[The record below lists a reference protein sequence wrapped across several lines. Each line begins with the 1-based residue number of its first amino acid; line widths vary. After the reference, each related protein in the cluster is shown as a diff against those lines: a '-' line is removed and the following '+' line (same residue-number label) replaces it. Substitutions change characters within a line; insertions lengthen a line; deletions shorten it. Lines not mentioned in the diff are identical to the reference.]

1 MRKVGLF
8 AFRFNFSN
16 FSWVSLDLA
25 SLKIDLFL
33 SVLGLVVNIIDYFG
47 VILVGEVRTVVIPG
61 QLVMILKGYL
71 VKLLVFMTNL
81 LQTPLLHYGDRVR
94 LKLCNRSW

>member
-1 MRKVGLF
+1 LRKVGLF

-33 SVLGLVVNIIDYFG
+33 SVLGLVVNIIDYLG
-47 VILVGEVRTVVIPG
+47 VIPVGEVRTVVVPG
-61 QLVMILKGYL
+61 QLVMILKGRF
-71 VKLLVFMTNL
+71 VKSLVFMTSL
-81 LQTPLLHYGDRVR
+81 LQTPLSHCGDRMR
-94 LKLCNRSW
+94 LKWFN